1 MNNIFTYLVLVL
13 AFQGVL
19 LLSYRLI
26 HLPVK
31 ANLNRMILLSTTILS
46 LLLPLLVMQLQWN
59 PLEIAKESSTSI
71 NEPKIQLEEI
81 ELFMNTE
88 IASLPTKSPVF
99 SWNTSNLSILLYLTG
114 VSFSFFLFIRK
125 LKTVLKI
132 KKQSTQK
139 WIGNQVY
146 FELKNTHDAFNFF
159 NWIFMGN
166 KLTPQEKEL
175 IYIHEKEHR
184 NLKHS
189 FDLLLLEILKII
201 FWFNPLFIWL
211 QRELKAVHEIQAD
224 KKIKNQSTQAYA
236 LLLLQKTM
244 HCQSITFVNTF
255 NKPLIKTRIM
265 LLKNTQQKRNGF
277 HYLALIPLL
286 LLLISGGSFALN
298 KSTNETENKE
308 EIYLNQLEVWNET
321 GKEEQL
327 TQFAQKVNQFK
338 NHQLSEEEF
347 KMRKAWLKF
356 QSNKSDQFEM
366 NISLNKLKYA
376 DYLSFK
382 ASNDTIS
389 FANVEEVPV
398 FPGCENFSSQDEL
411 KACMQQKITE
421 HVRNEFNTKSVKAY
435 SQVGNNRFYVS
446 FIVNTEGKVV
456 DIKARSEKPEL
467 TEEGKRVISKL
478 PNMQPAKH
486 KDKAVS
492 ISYNLP
498 IVYQIPDKKKKGI
511 EK

>member
-1 MNNIFTYLVLVL
+1 MNNIFTYLVLVF

-19 LLSYRLI
+19 LLTYKLI
-26 HLPVK
+26 HLPDK

-59 PLEIAKESSTSI
+59 PLEIAKKSSTSI

-88 IASLPTKSPVF
+88 IASPPTKSPVF
-99 SWNTSNLSILLYLTG
+99 TWNTSNLSILLYLAG
-114 VSFSFFLFIRK
+114 LSFSFFLFIRK

-224 KKIKNQSTQAYA
+224 KKIENQSTQAYA

-265 LLKNTQQKRNGF
+265 LLQNTQQKRNGF

-286 LLLISGGSFALN
+286 LLLISGSSLALN

-308 EIYLNQLEVWNET
+308 GIYLNQLEVWNET

-421 HVRNEFNTKSVKAY
+421 HVNSKFRFKAVKAY
-435 SQVGNNRFYVS
+435 AKDKVNYIYVA
-446 FIVNTEGKVV
+446 FVINKNGEIV
-456 DIKARSEKPEL
+456 DIAGRAKHEKL
-467 TEEGKRVISKL
+467 AEEAERVVSKL
-478 PNMQPAKH
+478 PNLKPAKAEG
-486 KDKAVS
+486 KPVNVS
-492 ISYNLP
+492 YVLP
-498 IVYQIPDKKKKGI
+498 IVFENRSKKRK
-511 EK
+511 

>member
-1 MNNIFTYLVLVL
+1 MNNIFTYLVLVF

-19 LLSYRLI
+19 LLTYRLI

-59 PLEIAKESSTSI
+59 PLEITKESSTSI

-88 IASLPTKSPVF
+88 IASTPTKSPVF

-125 LKTVLKI
+125 LKTILKI

-398 FPGCENFSSQDEL
+398 FPGCESFSSQDEL

-421 HVRNEFNTKSVKAY
+421 HVNSKFRFKAVKAY
-435 SQVGNNRFYVS
+435 AKDKVNYIYVA
-446 FIVNTEGKVV
+446 FVINKNGEIV
-456 DIKARSEKPEL
+456 DIAGRAKHEKL
-467 TEEGKRVISKL
+467 AEEAERVVSKL
-478 PNMQPAKH
+478 PNLKPAKAEG
-486 KDKAVS
+486 KPVNVS
-492 ISYNLP
+492 YVLP
-498 IVYQIPDKKKKGI
+498 IVFENRSKKRK
-511 EK
+511 